1 MTESNQKK
9 KVDIS
14 LQIFPGNDFCST
26 TAHNH
31 VLSISTSSIQARC
44 SAALRGELCSVP
56 SSLTKSITRQLPWT
70 AHEISAYINT
80 LNYTS

>member
-1 MTESNQKK
+1 MTESKQKK

-14 LQIFPGNDFCST
+14 LQIFPGKDFAPQLHIT
-26 TAHNH
+26 MFYPLAHH
-31 VLSISTSSIQARC
+31 P
-44 SAALRGELCSVP
+44 LRGELCSVP